1 MGNSVVK
8 TTLTRYVLSLPSH
21 AMQAPRFAAPRPS
34 LPLSANQQQ
43 KPTPKP
49 SRHSAPGPGFVP
61 FEDETDAH
69 PDDPVS
75 RTEVKSSNSK
85 GWMRNSLPSMPRK
98 PLACVSN
105 KVLPKAKAF
114 DNSVPLS
121 GSKRAISGSTQADGD
136 TLPVRKRKVEDG
148 AAVRVTCARAV
159 IDDDD
164 DFR

>member
-1 MGNSVVK
+1 MGNSAV
-8 TTLTRYVLSLPSH
+8 TPALTMSVLKMTSH

-61 FEDETDAH
+61 FEDETDA
-69 PDDPVS
+69 PVS

-85 GWMRNSLPSMPRK
+85 GLMRTSLPSMPRK

-105 KVLPKAKAF
+105 KVLPKAKAS

-121 GSKRAISGSTQADGD
+121 GSKRAVSGSRQADGD

-148 AAVRVTCARAV
+148 AAVRITCARAV

-164 DFR
+164 DDFA